1 MVMMIAMVMI
11 VDVTVLVGVVGGG
24 VMVCGVVFLLG
35 LADDVG
41 SQVAF
46 FKCSS
51 VPPGSGYYWV
61 YQFRSSQV

>member
-41 SQVAF
+41 SQP
-46 FKCSS
+46 SS
-51 VPPGSGYYWV
+51 LFLKY
-61 YQFRSSQV
+61 